1 MVDSLVQNW
10 LQTNVTLMLI
20 LNHK

>member
-10 LQTNVTLMLI
+10 LQTNVTLMLS